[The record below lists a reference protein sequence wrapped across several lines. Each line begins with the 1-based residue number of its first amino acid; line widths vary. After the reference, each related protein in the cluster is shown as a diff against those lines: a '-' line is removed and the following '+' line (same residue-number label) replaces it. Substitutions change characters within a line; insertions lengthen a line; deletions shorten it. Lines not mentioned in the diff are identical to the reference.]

1 MKLCQ
6 PLFALVTL
14 VFTAGCATAPASPIL
29 RQSVIVD
36 QKGVDPVAYA
46 TDLRECEAYAAQV
59 ATGQE
64 VAVNAAG
71 GAVLGGA
78 LGAVG
83 GSTKDARRGATA
95 GAVIGS
101 TKGVADAME
110 SKNEVLRNCL
120 RGRGYRVL
128 N

>member
-1 MKLCQ
+1 MKLSQ

-71 GAVLGGA
+71 GAVLELDDWAPQGA
-78 LGAVG
+78 RL
-83 GSTKDARRGATA
+83 TYWLDPT
-95 GAVIGS
+95 
-101 TKGVADAME
+101 GVQ
-110 SKNEVLRNCL
+110 R
-120 RGRGYRVL
+120 
-128 N
+128 

>member
-1 MKLCQ
+1 MKLSQ

-64 VAVNAAG
+64 VAVNGPGARCLAALWAPSAVVPRMRG
-71 GAVLGGA
+71 GAPPLGP
-78 LGAVG
+78 
-83 GSTKDARRGATA
+83 
-95 GAVIGS
+95 
-101 TKGVADAME
+101 
-110 SKNEVLRNCL
+110 
-120 RGRGYRVL
+120 
-128 N
+128 

>member
-1 MKLCQ
+1 MKLSQ
-6 PLFALVTL
+6 PLWVLATLALL
-14 VFTAGCATAPASPIL
+14 AGCATTPAAPIL

-36 QKGVDPVAYA
+36 QKGVDPVVYA
-46 TDLRECEAYAAQV
+46 TDLQECEAYAAQV

-64 VAVNAAG
+64 VAVNTAG

-78 LGAVG
+78 LGAVR
-83 GSTKDARRGATA
+83 GSSKDARRGATA
-95 GAVIGS
+95 GAVIGA